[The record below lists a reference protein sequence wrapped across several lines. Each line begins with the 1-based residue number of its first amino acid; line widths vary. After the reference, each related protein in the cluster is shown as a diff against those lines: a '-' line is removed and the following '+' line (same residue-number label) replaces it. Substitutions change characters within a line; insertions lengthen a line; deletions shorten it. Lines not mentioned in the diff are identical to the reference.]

1 MPKFTLIKHPDHETD
16 SEISVQ
22 FSTDELGLAKDHFD
36 DFMKASGF
44 ELPMDD
50 RMSDFVVRS
59 PSEWMWDDDG
69 EFQVHA
75 AASAINSI
83 LDNPDIIQFPTK
95 ND

>member
-16 SEISVQ
+16 SEISVT

-50 RMSDFVVRS
+50 RMSNFVIRN
-59 PSEWMWDDDG
+59 PSDWMWNDDG
-69 EFQVHA
+69 ELMFDGPVGGQGA
-75 AASAINSI
+75 DI
-83 LDNPDIIQFPTK
+83 LEFPTK
-95 ND
+95 NG